1 MSPVSAKNTDMA
13 EGLICLQ
20 PFYLFEVT
28 TSGRVYTCCPSWTKL
43 LIGNIRKKTVREI
56 WNSRNARYLRKK
68 LYRGEWRDVCNPIC
82 PQLAL
87 YRSSQRVI
95 PYAGLDSVDVLTPQ
109 LVEEIRAG
117 RDYLESSPTV
127 FTLSNS
133 KVCNL
138 ACIMCDRLT
147 QKDNPRVIARTAE
160 EIPAH
165 LGTAK
170 KLLLTGMGEPLA
182 RPDSLGILTGFE
194 NRNPD
199 LRFEVITNALLLPDY
214 WERIKHQR
222 FGSLLI
228 STDAASKKTYERI
241 RRGGKWEDFL
251 KSLALVK
258 EHKER
263 FSAVT
268 LNMTVMRGNYR
279 EIPLFID
286 FAESYGF
293 HVSFQ
298 RIRGRHGDQN
308 FFTAGDEEIL
318 MDLKGIIQNEHMK
331 QRMATVFWGDL
342 VEFAAHEM
350 PLPPLAEYDQTK
362 NIVKRFRMF
371 LQRVSGERG

>member
-1 MSPVSAKNTDMA
+1 MSLAAQKNTDRTG
-13 EGLICLQ
+13 GLICLQ

-43 LIGNIRKKTVREI
+43 CIGNIRKKTVREI

-68 LYRGEWRDVCNPIC
+68 LYRGEWQDVCNPIC
-82 PQLAL
+82 PQLAQ
-87 YRSSQRVI
+87 YRNFQRTI
-95 PYAGLDSVDVLTPQ
+95 PYDGLESLGVLTPQ
-109 LVEEIRAG
+109 LAEEIRAR

-147 QKDNPRVIARTAE
+147 QKDNPRVIARAAE

-165 LGTAK
+165 LGTAR

-182 RPDSLGILTGFE
+182 RPDSLGILTEFE
-194 NRNPD
+194 NKNPD
-199 LRFEVITNALLLPDY
+199 LQFDVITNALLLTDY

-228 STDAASKKTYERI
+228 STDAASKKTYEFI

-251 KSLALVK
+251 KSLALVR

-268 LNMTVMRGNYR
+268 LNMTVMRSNYR
-279 EIPLFID
+279 EIPLFVD

-318 MDLKGIIQNEHMK
+318 IDLKGIIQEEHMK
-331 QRMATVFWGDL
+331 QRKITVFWGDL
-342 VEFAAHEM
+342 VEFTGQDM
-350 PLPPLAEYDQTK
+350 PLPPLAEYDQTE
-362 NIVKRFRMF
+362 NVVKRFRMF
-371 LQRVSGERG
+371 LQRIAGERG

>member
-1 MSPVSAKNTDMA
+1 MLTVSETLTDRA
-13 EGLICLQ
+13 GGLICLQ
-20 PFYLFEVT
+20 PFYLFELT

-43 LIGNIRKKTVREI
+43 PIGNIRRKTVREI
-56 WNSRNARYLRKK
+56 WNSRKARYLRKK
-68 LYRGEWRDVCNPIC
+68 LYRGEWQDVCNPIC
-82 PQLAL
+82 QQLAQ
-87 YRSSQRVI
+87 YRSFHRVI
-95 PYAGLDSVDVLTPQ
+95 PYAALDALEVLTPQ
-109 LVEEIRAG
+109 LVEEIMAG
-117 RDYLESSPTV
+117 KDYLESSPTV

-138 ACIMCDRLT
+138 SCIMCDRLT
-147 QKDNPRVIARTAE
+147 QKDNPRVISKAAE
-160 EIPAH
+160 EIPA
-165 LGTAK
+165 LLNSAR

-199 LRFEVITNALLLPDY
+199 LRFDLITNALLLQDY
-214 WERIKHQR
+214 WERIQHQP

-241 RRGGKWEDFL
+241 RRGGKWEDLL

-258 EHKER
+258 RHKER

-268 LNMTVMRGNYR
+268 LNMTVMKGNYR

-298 RIRGRHGDQN
+298 RIRGRYGDQN
-308 FFTAGDEEIL
+308 FFTEKDEQTLI
-318 MDLKGIIQNEHMK
+318 DLRRIIQNEDVK
-331 QRMATVFWGDL
+331 QRKSTVFWGDL
-342 VEFAAHEM
+342 VEFSRNKTS
-350 PLPPLAEYDQTK
+350 LPPLAEYDQTG
-362 NIVKRFRMF
+362 NIV
-371 LQRVSGERG
+371 QRVRRFLVHIAGDWM